1 MPENW
6 DETFASQVSDSITSK
21 HIQIKTLIEEK
32 SNLFKS
38 YMANGRLIGDC
49 AKLKVQINVIKSSK
63 KFHTNLTKKLI
74 KLRTSSKTF

>member
-1 MPENW
+1 MFEDLPENW
-6 DETFASQVSDSITSK
+6 DETFASQLSDSITSK

-38 YMANGRLIGDC
+38 YMANGRLIGYC
-49 AKLKVQINVIKSSK
+49 AKLKVQINVI